1 MSEVKEE
8 LNKYKFTETFSVE
21 FVVEASDYTKAKR
34 VYDKMFDKNI
44 QLGYDTWKV
53 ADKDIQG
60 GKFHV
65 SNIESGEE
73 ATLINE
79 MWSSFAQAAE

>member
-1 MSEVKEE
+1 
-8 LNKYKFTETFSVE
+8 
-21 FVVEASDYTKAKR
+21 
-34 VYDKMFDKNI
+34 MFDKNI

-65 SNIESGEE
+65 SNLESGEE

-79 MWSSFAQAAE
+79 MWGSFAEEEE